1 MIQRFEPNAWRLAR
15 RWAFFSMFTGA
26 ALAAA
31 LYFGKGERDTVQLL
45 LWGGGTVAVVFAF
58 YFVRDVWLRLWTIEI
73 SEDGVR
79 ALRGRTERMIKWE
92 EIVALDESHHGDGFT
107 IKWGGEEVR
116 PPQYLAPESLSFAVK
131 AYSTPEVLRLVAL
144 LQAGVKE
151 HGTLEFTEH
160 GVALPAR

>member
-15 RWAFFSMFTGA
+15 RWAFFSVFIGA
-26 ALAAA
+26 GLAAV
-31 LYFGKGERDTVQLL
+31 LYFGESERDTVQLL
-45 LWGGGTVAVVFAF
+45 LWGGGTVAVAFAF
-58 YFVRDVWLRLWTIEI
+58 HFARDVWLRLWTIEI

-79 ALRGRTERMIKWE
+79 ALQGRTERVIKWE
-92 EIVALDESHHGDGFT
+92 EIVALDESHNGDGFT

-116 PPQYLAPESLSFAVK
+116 PPQYFAPESLSFALN

>member
-15 RWAFFSMFTGA
+15 RWAFFSVFIGA
-26 ALAAA
+26 SFAAV
-31 LYFGKGERDTVQLL
+31 LYFGEGERDTVRLRV
-45 LWGGGTVAVVFAF
+45 WGGGSVAVFFTF

-79 ALRGRTERMIKWE
+79 ALRGRTEREIKWE
-92 EIVALDESHHGDGFT
+92 EIVALDESPHGDGVT

-116 PPQYLAPESLSFAVK
+116 PPRYLAPESLSVAVK

-144 LQAGVKE
+144 LKSGVKE
-151 HGTLEFTEH
+151 YGTLEFSKH